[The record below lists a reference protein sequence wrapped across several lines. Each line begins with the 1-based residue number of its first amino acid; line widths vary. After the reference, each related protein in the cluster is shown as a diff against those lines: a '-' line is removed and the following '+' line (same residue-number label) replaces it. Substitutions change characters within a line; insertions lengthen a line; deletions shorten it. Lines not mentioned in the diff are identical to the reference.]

1 MSAAAPVVVV
11 GAGQGGAQVAISLRQ
26 EGFTE
31 PIVLVGEED
40 ALPYQRPPLSKAY
53 LQGKTD
59 AAGLQLRP
67 RTFYEAQGITLMLSL
82 TARHLDAGRRILRL
96 DNGTQLEYG
105 VLVFATGA
113 RNRELPGIGSLDGI
127 VYLRNLADA
136 TAIAARLAGLRR
148 VVVVGGGFIGLEFAA
163 VAHALGVEVTVV
175 EQAPR
180 LMGRAV
186 SEHMSG
192 HFARRHREAGIR
204 CLTGVSIR
212 HLHAADG
219 RVAEVELDNGERLPV
234 DLVLV
239 GIGVVPNTELAQ
251 MAGLLTDDGIVV
263 DGALRTSDPH
273 IFAIGDCA
281 RFPCAHAHGPNAV
294 GVRVESVQNAV
305 DQARCVAANI
315 VGRETAYAALPWF
328 WTEQGRLRL
337 QMAGLAP
344 GHDTTVTIGSETDDS
359 FSVLCFAGDR
369 LIAVESLNRAPD
381 HMAAR
386 RLLASGSTLSPQR
399 ARLSD
404 FDLKAFAAAG

>member
-1 MSAAAPVVVV
+1 MNAGAPVVIV
-11 GAGQGGAQVAISLRQ
+11 GAGQGGTQVAISLRQ
-26 EGFTE
+26 EGFTG
-31 PIVLVGEED
+31 PVVLVGEENV
-40 ALPYQRPPLSKAY
+40 LPYQRPPLSKAY
-53 LQGKTD
+53 LLGKTD

-67 RTFYEAQGITLMLSL
+67 RTFYEAQGITLMLNRS
-82 TARHLDAGRRILRL
+82 ARHLDARRRLLRL
-96 DNGTQLEYG
+96 DNGTELEYG
-105 VLVFATGA
+105 SLVFATGA
-113 RNRELPGIGSLDGI
+113 RNRELPSASSLDGI
-127 VYLRNLADA
+127 VYLRSLADA
-136 TAIAARLAGLRR
+136 NAIAARLAGLHR

-163 VAHALGVEVTVV
+163 VAHALGMEVTVV

-186 SEHMSG
+186 SEHMSR

-204 CLTGVSIR
+204 CLTGVAIR
-212 HLHAADG
+212 HLRAVEG
-219 RVAEVELDNGERLPV
+219 RVAAVELDNGEHLPV

-251 MAGLLTDDGIVV
+251 LAGLATDDGIVV
-263 DGALRTSDPH
+263 DGTLRTSDPNV
-273 IFAIGDCA
+273 FAIGDCA
-281 RFPCAHAHGPNAV
+281 RFPCAHAHRMNAV

-337 QMAGLAP
+337 QMAGLAQ
-344 GHDTTVTIGSETDDS
+344 GHDTTVAIGSETDDS
-359 FSVLCFAGDR
+359 FSVLCFAGDK

-381 HMAAR
+381 HMIAR

-399 ARLSD
+399 ARRAD
-404 FDLKAFAAAG
+404 FDLKAFAGAG